1 MKWLKYMVIGPVRL
15 YQLMISP
22 LLGNHCR
29 YTPSCSQ
36 YMVEAV
42 SEWGI
47 FRGLLMGLRRI
58 GSCHPW
64 GDHGHDPVP
73 KRKSD

>member
-1 MKWLKYMVIGPVRL
+1 MVIGPVRL